1 MRTVKITQTGV
12 GASAPVVVDCTGVPS
27 EISWAVNTKGAP
39 ATYSIQYTPDDVFN
53 IPSADVVWFN
63 DPNGTSLT
71 ANAINVI
78 KMPVRAVRLSVASGA
93 AAGVDFT
100 INQGVAR

>member
-1 MRTVKITQTGV
+1 MRTVKLTQTGV
-12 GASAPVVVDCTGVPS
+12 GASAPVVVDYIGVPS

-39 ATYSIQYTPDDVFN
+39 ATYTIQYTPDDVFN
-53 IPSADVVWFN
+53 TPAASVVWFN

-78 KMPVRAVRLSVASGA
+78 KMPVRALRLSVASGA
-93 AAGVDFT
+93 AGGIDFT
-100 INQGVAR
+100 VNQGVAR

>member
-1 MRTVKITQTGV
+1 MRTVKITKTGV
-12 GASAPVVVDCTGVPS
+12 GASDPVVVDYIGAPS

-39 ATYSIQYTPDDVFN
+39 ATYSIQFTPDDVFN
-53 IPSADVVWFN
+53 TPAASVVWFN

-71 ANAINVI
+71 ANAANVI
-78 KMPVRAVRLSVASGA
+78 KMPVKAVRLNVASGA
-93 AAGVDFT
+93 AGGVDFT

>member
-1 MRTVKITQTGV
+1 MRTVKITKTGAGV
-12 GASAPVVVDCTGVPS
+12 TNPVVVDYIGVPT
-27 EISWAVNTKGAP
+27 EISWAVNTKGAA
-39 ATYSIQYTPDDVFN
+39 ATYTVQYTPDDVFN
-53 IPSADVVWFN
+53 TPAAGVVWFN

-78 KMPVRAVRLSVASGA
+78 KMPVRAIRLNVASGA

-100 INQGVAR
+100 VNQGVAR

>member
-1 MRTVKITQTGV
+1 MRTVKITHTGV
-12 GASAPVVVDCTGVPS
+12 GASDPVVVDYIGVPS

-53 IPSADVVWFN
+53 TPAADVVWFD
-63 DPNGTSLT
+63 DPNGTALA

-78 KMPVRAVRLSVASGA
+78 KMPVRAVRLNVASGA
-93 AAGVDFT
+93 AGGVDFT